1 MTSSSQQVP
10 MSFESEHPFRTGG
23 SGEVR
28 HSVRSD
34 IGSELDCNTV
44 QDLANDYVM
53 AGLDVD
59 IHDSVTAHCQ
69 QCPRCREMIEEL
81 TSTVSMLA
89 FTSRPVAP
97 PPTAKAA
104 LFARIAQ
111 NAPVADRT
119 ADWSGGSLDSFRT
132 PSLPA
137 APLIPS
143 PPESQAVAVQ
153 PPSSRGWARFV
164 SYAAPLATIPLL
176 LALGF
181 VGYWGVSTR
190 MQLND
195 KAAAVNDLNSTV
207 DLLNSR
213 VDSLSVG
220 MGDFERYLNPDTSKH
235 YAMLDPSPSAEGSQA
250 YGLLLTYAFGDEAVV
265 MTWRLDPEVESY
277 EVIIEGINGK
287 EMSLGDLH
295 TDADGD
301 AMLRVQ
307 FGIPLNEIQAIH
319 VRPKSDGYSTEN
331 DLTVQHP
338 DALTAI
344 LWPGL
349 SGVQDT
355 VPLSFP

>member
-1 MTSSSQQVP
+1 
-10 MSFESEHPFRTGG
+10 MSRESEHQIRGG
-23 SGEVR
+23 SGEESR
-28 HSVRSD
+28 SVRLEGEHRIDCS
-34 IGSELDCNTV
+34 SVQEL
-44 QDLANDYVM
+44 ASDYVM
-53 AGLDVD
+53 AGLEPEMYDA
-59 IHDSVTAHCQ
+59 IAAHCLD
-69 QCPRCREMIEEL
+69 CPRCSALIRDL
-81 TSTVSMLA
+81 TDTVSMLA
-89 FTSRPVAP
+89 FASQPVAP

-111 NAPVADRT
+111 NAAPAANSTMMAGDAIDSLRT
-119 ADWSGGSLDSFRT
+119 I
-132 PSLPA
+132 SLPA
-137 APLIPS
+137 SSSTPPPPAKTDTPMPS
-143 PPESQAVAVQ
+143 
-153 PPSSRGWARFV
+153 SSRGNWSRLV
-164 SYAAPLATIPLL
+164 SYAAPLATIPLI

-195 KAAAVNDLNSTV
+195 RTQTVDELNMTV

-235 YAMLDPSPSAEGSQA
+235 YAMLDPSPSSEGSQA
-250 YGLLLTYAFGDEAVV
+250 YGLLMTYAFGDEAVV
-265 MTWRLDPEVESY
+265 MTWRLDPDVEAY
-277 EVIIEGINGK
+277 DVVIEGTDGT
-287 EMSLGDLH
+287 ELSLGTLY

-307 FGIPLNEIQAIH
+307 FGIPLNEIKSIH
-319 VRPKSDGYSTEN
+319 VRPKADLYGTESDISTH
-331 DLTVQHP
+331 QP

-355 VPLSFP
+355 VPLQTYP